1 MPSFSVRLAR
11 CPSTVRVLMQHKHR
25 GALAKVTAAVEGKSV
40 RTADLT
46 EKMAFFEAYGSMVGE
61 AGVAALDAMLNSG
74 GFLKRKEDPETR
86 ACAALALGRI
96 GTPAAREALEKAAGI
111 KEALVR
117 NAVSRALRGPAA
129 GS

>member
-1 MPSFSVRLAR
+1 
-11 CPSTVRVLMQHKHR
+11 VRVLMQHKHR
-25 GALAKVTAAVEGKSV
+25 GALPKVTAAVEGKSV
-40 RTADLT
+40 RAADLT
-46 EKMAFFEAYGSMVGE
+46 EKMAFFEAYGSLVGE
-61 AGVAALDAMLNSG
+61 PGVAALDAMLNSG

-96 GTPAAREALEKAAGI
+96 GTPAARQALERATGS

-117 NAVSRALRGPAA
+117 NAVTRALRGLPA